1 MSVVIAK
8 VEQGSLAERKGVLS
22 GDILLSINSN
32 VIDDVLDYRFHIVNK
47 RLKLRLLRD
56 GKERAVTIR
65 KQDWEDIGLD
75 FDTYLMDKQQS
86 CRNKCIFCFIDQL
99 PKGLRESLYFKDDD
113 SRMSFLFGNYITLTN
128 ISEHEVDRII
138 KMHISPINVSVHT
151 TNPELRVRMMK
162 NRHAGEALD
171 ILYRLAEAG
180 TKLNCQLVLCPD
192 INDGAELERS
202 LADLTALYPSVQSV
216 AVVPVGITKY
226 REGLEELKTYTPET
240 AANVIDIM
248 ERVGDRCLAE
258 FGTRLVYAS
267 DEFYLKAGR
276 PLPDADFYEEFA
288 QLENGVGMCT
298 LMKTRFAEALADIEA
313 DDRKREVSIATGLG
327 FLPLMR
333 EMVDTAMQ
341 KWHNLDVKVY
351 GIVNDFFGHDIDVSG
366 LVTGRD
372 LIAQLKGRPLGERLL
387 LPACMFRSEGDLM
400 LDDTSKEDIEQA
412 LNVTV
417 RLTANDGYELLEA
430 LLEEEKEENDG

>member
-8 VEQGSLAERKGVLS
+8 VGQGSLAERKGVLS
-22 GDILLSINSN
+22 GDLLLSINSN

-75 FDTYLMDKQQS
+75 FDTYLLDKQQS

-151 TNPELRVRMMK
+151 TNPELRVQMMK

-226 REGLEELKTYTPET
+226 REGLEELKKQFVLKFF
-240 AANVIDIM
+240 VIPP
-248 ERVGDRCLAE
+248 R
-258 FGTRLVYAS
+258 
-267 DEFYLKAGR
+267 KA
-276 PLPDADFYEEFA
+276 L
-288 QLENGVGMCT
+288 QST
-298 LMKTRFAEALADIEA
+298 
-313 DDRKREVSIATGLG
+313 
-327 FLPLMR
+327 
-333 EMVDTAMQ
+333 
-341 KWHNLDVKVY
+341 
-351 GIVNDFFGHDIDVSG
+351 
-366 LVTGRD
+366 
-372 LIAQLKGRPLGERLL
+372 
-387 LPACMFRSEGDLM
+387 
-400 LDDTSKEDIEQA
+400 
-412 LNVTV
+412 
-417 RLTANDGYELLEA
+417 
-430 LLEEEKEENDG
+430 

>member
-8 VEQGSLAERKGVLS
+8 VEEGSLAERKGVLS
-22 GDILLSINSN
+22 GDLLLSINSN
-32 VIDDVLDYRFHIVNK
+32 EIDDVLDYRFHIVNK

-56 GKERAVTIR
+56 GKERTVTLR
-65 KQDWEDIGLD
+65 KQEQEDIGLD

-171 ILYRLAEAG
+171 ILYRLAKAG

-226 REGLEELKTYTPET
+226 RDGLEELKTYTPET
-240 AANVIDIM
+240 AGNVIDIM

-276 PLPDADFYEEFA
+276 PLPDADFYEDFA

-298 LMKTRFAEALADIEA
+298 LMKTQFAEALADIEA
-313 DDRKREVSIATGLG
+313 DDRKRELSIATGLG

-372 LIAQLKGRPLGERLL
+372 LIAQLKGKPLGERLL
-387 LPACMFRSEGDLM
+387 LPSCMFRSEGDLM
-400 LDDTSKEDIEQA
+400 LDDTTKEDIEQA
-412 LNVTV
+412 LKVPV

-430 LLEEEKEENDG
+430 LLEEEKEENNG

>member
-22 GDILLSINSN
+22 GDLLLSINSN
-32 VIDDVLDYRFHIVNK
+32 EIDDVLDYRFHIVNK

-56 GKERAVTIR
+56 GKERTVTIR
-65 KQDWEDIGLD
+65 KQEQEDIGLD

-298 LMKTRFAEALADIEA
+298 LMKTQFAEALADIEA
-313 DDRKREVSIATGLG
+313 DDRRRELSIATGLG

-372 LIAQLKGRPLGERLL
+372 LIAQLKGQPLGERLL

-412 LNVTV
+412 LNVPV

>member
-22 GDILLSINSN
+22 GDLLLSINSN

-151 TNPELRVRMMK
+151 TNPELRVQMMK

-276 PLPDADFYEEFA
+276 PLPNADFYEEFA

-298 LMKTRFAEALADIEA
+298 LMKTQFAEALADIEA
-313 DDRKREVSIATGLG
+313 DDRRRELSIATGLG

-430 LLEEEKEENDG
+430 MLEEEKEENDG

>member
-1 MSVVIAK
+1 MSVLITK
-8 VEQGSLAERKGVLS
+8 VDEGSLAERKGVLS
-22 GDILLSINSN
+22 GDLLLSINSN
-32 VIDDVLDYRFHIVNK
+32 EISDVLDYRFHIVNK
-47 RLKLRLLRD
+47 KLKLRLLRD
-56 GKERAVTIR
+56 GKERTVTIR
-65 KQDWEDIGLD
+65 KDELEDIGLD
-75 FDTYLMDKQQS
+75 FETYLMDKQQS

-171 ILYRLAEAG
+171 ILYRLAKAG

-240 AANVIDIM
+240 AAKVLDIM
-248 ERVGDRCLAE
+248 ERVGDECLE
-258 FGTRLVYAS
+258 KYGTRLVYAS

-298 LMKTRFAEALADIEA
+298 LMKTQFAEALEEFAADES
-313 DDRKREVSIATGLG
+313 KREVSIATGLG

-372 LIAQLKGRPLGERLL
+372 LIAQLKGKPLGERLL
-387 LPACMFRSEGDLM
+387 LPSCMFRSEGDLM
-400 LDDTSKEDIEQA
+400 LDDISKEDIEQA
-412 LNVTV
+412 LNVPV

-430 LLEEEKEENDG
+430 LLEKEEKNG

>member
-22 GDILLSINSN
+22 GDLLLSINSN

-151 TNPELRVRMMK
+151 TNPELRVQMMK

-298 LMKTRFAEALADIEA
+298 LMKTQFAEALADIEA